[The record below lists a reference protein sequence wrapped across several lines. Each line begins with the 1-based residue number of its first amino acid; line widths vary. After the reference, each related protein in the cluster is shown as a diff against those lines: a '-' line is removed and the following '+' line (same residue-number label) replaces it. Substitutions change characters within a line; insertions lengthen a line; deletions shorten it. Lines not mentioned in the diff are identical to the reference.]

1 MIDCFSAPSGAFTGG
16 RDKGAPPPHIP
27 RMAKLL
33 LPVLL
38 AALWGWV
45 MWRFAMSRMKAELD
59 SKSCPIDDPAL
70 EAVVR
75 RLGRQVGIDHLQ
87 ANLYAMEAVNG
98 LAAPDG
104 RIFIT
109 SGLFDRYKKGH
120 FTAAEIG
127 SVIAHELGHVARGH
141 SKRRMIDWTG
151 QNAARMALGMI
162 LSRFIPVIGYY
173 IANFLATLLMTS
185 LSRRDE
191 FEADEY
197 ASALMVKAGLGTAPQ
212 ISMFEKL
219 SRLTPGAGAGVAW
232 LQSHPAT
239 ADRIAAIKARAAGW
253 APAPAPDAPAERE

>member
-1 MIDCFSAPSGAFTGG
+1 ML
-16 RDKGAPPPHIP
+16 R
-27 RMAKLL
+27 LL
-33 LPVLL
+33 LPVIL
-38 AALWGWV
+38 AGLWGWV
-45 MWRFAMSRMKAELD
+45 MWYMAMNRMKRDLARN
-59 SKSCPIDDPAL
+59 SCPIDDPAL

-75 RLGRQVGIDHLQ
+75 RLGRQVGIEHLQ

-109 SGLFDRYKKGH
+109 SGLFDRYKRGH
-120 FTAAEIG
+120 FTAQELG

-141 SKRRMIDWTG
+141 SRRRMIDWTG

-173 IANFLATLLMTS
+173 IASFLASLLLTR

-197 ASALMVKAGLGTAPQ
+197 ASALMVKAEIGTGPQ
-212 ISMFEKL
+212 IAMFEKL
-219 SRLTPGAGAGVAW
+219 SKLSPGPAGVAW
-232 LQSHPAT
+232 LASHPAT
-239 ADRIAAIKARAAGW
+239 TERIEAIRARAATW
-253 APAPAPDAPAERE
+253 EDHVAEQTGSKPKHKPHSQE